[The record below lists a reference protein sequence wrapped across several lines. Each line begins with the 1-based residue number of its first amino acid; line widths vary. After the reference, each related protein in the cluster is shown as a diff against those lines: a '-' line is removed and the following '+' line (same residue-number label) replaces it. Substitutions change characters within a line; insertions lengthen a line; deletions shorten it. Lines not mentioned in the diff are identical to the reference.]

1 MAVFPENSVFLAI
14 LYTFLRIE
22 EAVVLRW
29 FQGAGIGSAVSKG
42 DFQMKLSA
50 LPCPVPQKGV
60 GASVFAGIHLQS
72 ACRHVLQKGKDL
84 QEAGLAGTVG
94 AYEHIEVAESKVA
107 FPDGPESPNTHS

>member
-1 MAVFPENSVFLAI
+1 MACIPENSVFLAI

-29 FQGAGIGSAVSKG
+29 FQGAGIDSAVSKG
-42 DFQMKLSA
+42 DIHGKLPG
-50 LPCPVPQKGV
+50 LPCPVPQKGIWPS
-60 GASVFAGIHLQS
+60 ALADMHLQS
-72 ACRHVLQKGKDL
+72 ACRHALQKGKDL
-84 QEAGLAGTVG
+84 QEAGFAGTVG